1 MMMAR
6 SHDSY
11 VGNHGDNDLGV
22 AADSASLA
30 DAGIGIDADAVAMVV
45 ILLLSLLVNLA
56 TTTTTLVQPCWSS
69 SSTTI

>member
-56 TTTTTLVQPCWSS
+56 TTTTLVQPCWSS